1 VNKTVASVIDDI
13 NEWPNPHGGSVFF
26 VTAICTDEDVLSVGR
41 KDHDAALEVQG
52 LLREAIGIE
61 QDFVLEPAKPTKT
74 GRTKWKVLGFGTPGG
89 AATYTA
95 PGVQGGGGSAESGDG
110 VRTSRTRSPEQND
123 DIRRAVALKAAVQCV
138 VGTSPEDVLAF
149 ADVFEA
155 WLAKTSEPASSAY
168 KGGDPASTVA
178 VQAGA
183 DSEDLPQETRPL
195 PADGAGLVDS
205 GDGEAPESTPRY
217 AEILAANEADKQ
229 RVDAALSEAHIH
241 DYQLRQGVK
250 GFLVCA
256 GCGKTRKKEVSQAT
270 GQS

>member
-1 VNKTVASVIDDI
+1 MNKTVASVIEDI

-52 LLREAIGIE
+52 LLREAIGVE

-95 PGVQGGGGSAESGDG
+95 PGSPGGVVAPSAGGAG
-110 VRTSRTRSPEQND
+110 RTRPPEQFRSPD
-123 DIRRAVALKAAVQCV
+123 DFRAEAAVRASID
-138 VGTSPEDVLAF
+138 GIAASGRGIDLASWLTHGAPL
-149 ADVFEA
+149 ADA
-155 WLAKTSEPASSAY
+155 IYNWMSAKTSEPASSAY
-168 KGGDPASTVA
+168 GNGSGTVTPA

-183 DSEDLPQETRPL
+183 GSEDLPQETRPQ
-195 PADGAGLVDS
+195 PADSAGLVDS
-205 GDGEAPESTPRY
+205 GDGEAPESTP
-217 AEILAANEADKQ
+217 
-229 RVDAALSEAHIH
+229 HIH

-250 GFLVCA
+250 GFLVCE
-256 GCGKTRKKEVSQAT
+256 CGKTRKKEVV
-270 GQS
+270 G